1 MRAFRA
7 ALTASVTI
15 ALTVALW
22 PVTAAAG
29 DDDHLVSTSAYA
41 VAQADGQVSTVAD
54 VDRRRTRSDIVRADN
69 VAVAYAHCTD
79 CRSLAV
85 AFQIVFASRRATDI
99 VADNTAV
106 AVNDHCD
113 RCVSQA
119 FAAQFIVASDG
130 KLSLTADGVRQLNEV
145 RQRLRRLA
153 ADPPSP
159 AVVDAVVTGL
169 IAQVADVLSTDLR
182 TRVDVH
188 RHRSSQLGTAPPAEA
203 GT

>member
-7 ALTASVTI
+7 ALTASVT
-15 ALTVALW
+15 AVLTVALW

-29 DDDHLVSTSAYA
+29 DDDHLISTSAYA
-41 VAQADGQVSTVAD
+41 VAQSDGQLSTSTD
-54 VDRRRTRSDIVRADN
+54 VDRRRTHSDTVRADN

-85 AFQIVFASRRATDI
+85 SIQVVFASGRPDDI

-106 AVNDHCD
+106 AVNDHCV

-130 KLSLTADGVRQLNEV
+130 RLSLTADGVRQLNDIR
-145 RQRLRRLA
+145 RQLRRLA
-153 ADPPSP
+153 ADPPPP
-159 AVVDAVVTGL
+159 AVVDATVSDL
-169 IAQVADVLSTDLR
+169 IAQVTGVLSTDLR

-188 RHRSSQLGTAPPAEA
+188 RHRSSDVGTAPPTEDE
-203 GT
+203 T